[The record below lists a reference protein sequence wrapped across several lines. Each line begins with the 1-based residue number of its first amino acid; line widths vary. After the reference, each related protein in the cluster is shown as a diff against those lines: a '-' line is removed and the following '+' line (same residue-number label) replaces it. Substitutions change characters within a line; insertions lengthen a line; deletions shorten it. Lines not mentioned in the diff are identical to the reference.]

1 MSRLQKVLPW
11 VGVLLCV
18 LSGGALHAEEVTVAV
33 AANFSAPVQKIA
45 ATFTA
50 ATGHKATVVVG
61 STGKLYAQIKN
72 GAPFQVL
79 LSADDETPTRLS
91 KEGTAVS
98 GSQFTYATG
107 RLVLW
112 SRQTGL
118 VDAKGEVLRSGRFDH
133 LALADPKLAPYGAA
147 AVDVMAKLGLTASL
161 QPKLVQ
167 GESIGQAYQF
177 VFSGNAALGFVAL
190 SQVMVEGKLIEGSA
204 WVAPAAMHSP
214 LRQDAIVLNAGKDSV
229 AAAAFMA
236 FLRSDAAKAVIRSF
250 GYEV

>member
-1 MSRLQKVLPW
+1 M
-11 VGVLLCV
+11 VLLKPLLRWAV
-18 LSGGALHAEEVTVAV
+18 ALALLAGQALHAEEVTVAV
-33 AANFSAPVQKIA
+33 AANFSAPAQKIA
-45 ATFTA
+45 TAFAA

-79 LSADDETPTRLS
+79 LSADDETPTRLG
-91 KEGTAVS
+91 KEGAGVA

-112 SRQTGL
+112 SRQAGV
-118 VDAKGEVLRSGRFDH
+118 VDDKGEVLRGGQFAH

-147 AVDVMAKLGLTASL
+147 AVDVMAKLRLTASL

-190 SQVMVEGKLIEGSA
+190 SQVMVEGNIAQGSA
-204 WVAPAAMHSP
+204 WVVPAHLHSP
-214 LRQDAIVLNAGKDSV
+214 LRQDAIVLNAGKDS
-229 AAAAFMA
+229 AAVAAFMA